1 MTFDLVEIGPR
12 EVVTRK
18 LVCDGCPKL
27 KTEWW
32 KDYLDNDETD
42 SGTSATCQ
50 AAERNI
56 TVYWSEGNAVPSWCP
71 YLPPTP
77 EEEESPFTN

>member
-1 MTFDLVEIGPR
+1 VPISAGPR

-27 KTEWW
+27 KTERW

-42 SGTSATCQ
+42 SGTSATCD
-50 AAERNI
+50 AAGRII
-56 TVYWSEGNAVPSWCP
+56 TAYWHAGDAAPSWCP
-71 YLPPTP
+71 HAPPNAVLSGPAPRT
-77 EEEESPFTN
+77 E